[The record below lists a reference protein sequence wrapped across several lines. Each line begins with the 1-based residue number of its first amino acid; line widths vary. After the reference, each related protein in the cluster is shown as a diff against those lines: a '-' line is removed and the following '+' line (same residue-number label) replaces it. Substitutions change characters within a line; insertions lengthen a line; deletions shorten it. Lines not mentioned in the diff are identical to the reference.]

1 MSENIIGKTLRG
13 YEMKKELGR
22 GGFGAVYQAH
32 QSLLKRDVA
41 VKVILP
47 KYANEPDFIRR
58 FEYEAE
64 LIARLEHPFIV
75 PLYDFW
81 RDPNGAFLVMRMV
94 SGGSLRS
101 VMENRVLSE
110 DEVARILDQ
119 IATALHVAH
128 RNGVVHRDIKPDNIL
143 LDADFNAYLS
153 DFGIAL
159 EADMEANPDEDGIT
173 GSLHYI
179 PPEQIQGASPT
190 PQTDI
195 YALGWVLYEMLAGVH
210 PLEGKTTSMVI
221 MHHLHE
227 PTPDIGEHNQDY
239 ANYDFVIQR
248 ATAKDPAERYEST
261 LEMAKAFRDIYSA
274 SEASFAGSDMAT
286 GEWDWNIDDE
296 DNMVSFATEKIELPN
311 PYKGLQAFQEADSDK
326 FYGREALVERLLD
339 RLTEA
344 TDLQH
349 FLAVIGPSGSGK
361 SSVVKAGL
369 IPVLRDGRL
378 PGSEEWFIVET
389 FPGTDPFTQLET
401 SLLSIAVNDVPNLA
415 EALRQPEGLHAMV
428 EALLPENSKFL
439 LFIDQ
444 FEELF
449 TQIEDDDLRNLY
461 MDNLVHAF
469 SHPDSRIRVII
480 TLRADYYDKPLQ
492 YRNFG
497 DVLRQRT
504 EIVLPL
510 SHDELAEAIQR
521 PAESVMAVFEPGLVE
536 TIVNDVGD
544 HPGTLPLLQYALTEL
559 FEKRMGYSLN
569 LDTYRDIGGVTG
581 ALAGRA
587 DELYSAFDVEGQ
599 EAIRQLFLRLVNV
612 GEGTDNTRRRV
623 RRSELPDT
631 PMMEE
636 VINTYGKSRLLT
648 FDRDPYT
655 REGTIEVAHEAI
667 IRRWERLVT
676 WIDDNREILQIQ
688 GRLSSATQE
697 WHTFDRDPAYLATGV
712 RLVQFESLQDT
723 DAVLNQLEI
732 EFLRQ
737 SIDQRDEKRRIEEA
751 RKEHELQLQKQAANR
766 LRYLVGVMVIG
777 LLVAIVLSIWA
788 VNGQIVAQQ
797 NEATAVAA
805 EATAV
810 RRQVLG
816 DSRALAERLDEIAE
830 NDPFLAYALANDL
843 LETVDNPPPSVVS
856 NALATLIDTGIIH
869 RIEVDF
875 EEPPRVVRFTQDGSH
890 IILGT
895 SSGDLTLWN
904 AETGEFVH
912 EFNRGDNNPLVEI
925 TLIPDSNEFL
935 TLSESENFVR
945 LIERWSVDNSER
957 VGIAFESLG
966 GSIRS
971 IEYSAD
977 GSIAIAGSGGGSSTV
992 VNATTGE
999 VLQNIQTNNGT
1010 ILAMAVSPVGTFA
1023 ATAGTDNV
1031 VTIFNYETGDILHQI
1046 PAHERIVFDV
1056 EFTPDG
1062 AYVVS
1067 SSTDGYTR
1075 IWNTLTGEK
1084 LSDLA
1089 PIRDAVFDTVVS
1101 PDGLY
1106 VLSAGQDENLL
1117 IDRVNPVSPRI
1128 LSGHRDAIFSVDISP
1143 DASRVVTASLDNT
1156 VVVWAVD
1163 SSERID
1169 RFPLN
1174 VTTSRGI
1181 DYVSNEQM
1189 LVNIDDNAVVLWDLP
1204 SNEILQRYVDDTR
1217 DDTIMY
1223 GGSMIPGRDEFLTGT
1238 EDGRMFRFDLA
1249 SGALLHVYD
1258 EHDGRVW
1265 GGSPLADGQRALTG
1279 SLDRT
1284 AILWDLDSGNILQR
1298 YAGLHTD
1305 AIVSAQPSPD
1315 MSIMATASADTTI
1328 GIWNIESG
1336 ELITHLTGH
1345 TRPIINVDFSPD
1357 GNRMISFALDGTI
1370 LIWDTATW
1378 EIIRSLDGHRS
1389 AVMTVSF
1396 LENPRFVASVSWDET
1411 AILWDTETGDIIRR
1425 FEGSGSPM
1433 RAGVLSPDNQYL
1445 SATTWDGPVITWW
1458 INPDENSVRDWAFD
1472 TLTIPALD
1480 CDDRVTFQTPLQA
1493 DCPTE

>member
-1 MSENIIGKTLRG
+1 MSENIIGKTIRG
-13 YEMKKELGR
+13 YELTKELGR

-47 KYANEPDFIRR
+47 KYANEPNFIRR

-75 PLYDFW
+75 PVHDFW
-81 RDPNGAFLVMRMV
+81 RDPNGAFIVMRMV
-94 SGGSLRS
+94 SGGSLRN
-101 VMENRVLSE
+101 VMTNRKLTL

-128 RNGVVHRDIKPDNIL
+128 RNGVIHRDIKPDNIL
-143 LDADFNAYLS
+143 LDADLNGYLS

-159 EADMEANPDEDGIT
+159 ETDMEGNDEEDGIT

-179 PPEQIQGASPT
+179 PPEQIQSAPPT

-221 MHHLHE
+221 MAHLHE
-227 PTPDIGEHNQDY
+227 PTPDIGEHNPDY

-248 ATAKDPAERYEST
+248 ATAKNPEDRYET
-261 LEMAKAFRDIYSA
+261 TIEMAKAFRDIYTA
-274 SEASFAGSDMAT
+274 TEASSAGSEFAT
-286 GEWDWNIDDE
+286 REWDWSVDDE
-296 DNMVSFATEKIELPN
+296 DDMVSFATEKIELPN
-311 PYKGLQAFQEADSDK
+311 PYKGLQAFQESDSDK
-326 FYGREALVERLLD
+326 FYGRAALVERLLE

-344 TDLQH
+344 TALQH

-369 IPVLRDGRL
+369 IPALRDGRL
-378 PGSEEWFIVET
+378 HGSEEWFIVET
-389 FPGTDPFTQLET
+389 FPGADPFAQLET

-415 EALRQPEGLHAMV
+415 QELKKPEGLHAMV

-449 TQIEDDDLRNLY
+449 TQIEDDELRTLY
-461 MDNLVHAF
+461 MYNLVHAF

-497 DVLRQRT
+497 EVLRQRT

-521 PAESVMAVFEPGLVE
+521 PAESVMAVFEPGLVD
-536 TIVNDVGD
+536 TIVNDVGE

-587 DELYSAFDVEGQ
+587 DELYEDFDADGQ

-612 GEGTDNTRRRV
+612 GDGTDNTRRRV

-648 FDRDPYT
+648 FDRDPFT

-688 GRLSSATQE
+688 GRLSTASQE
-697 WHTFDRDPAYLATGV
+697 WQTFSKDPAYLASGV

-723 DAVLNQLEI
+723 DAVLNQVEI

-737 SIDQRDEKRRIEEA
+737 SIDERDEKRRIEEA
-751 RKEHELQLQKQAANR
+751 RKEHELQLQKQAASR

-777 LLVAIVLSIWA
+777 LLVAIILSIWA
-788 VNGQIVAQQ
+788 INGQTVARQ

-805 EATAV
+805 ESTAV

-830 NDPFLAYALANDL
+830 NDPFVAYALANDL
-843 LETVDNPPPSVVS
+843 LETVDDPPPSVVS

-869 RIEVDF
+869 RINIES
-875 EEPPRVVRFTQDGSH
+875 EEAPRVVRFTHDGSH

-895 SSGDLTLWN
+895 LSGELTLWN
-904 AETGEFVH
+904 TETGEFVR
-912 EFNRGDNNPLVEI
+912 EFNRGDNNELLEI
-925 TLIPDSNEFL
+925 TLVPNSSEFL
-935 TLSESENFVR
+935 TVSQSENFVR
-945 LIERWSVDNSER
+945 LIERWSVDSSER
-957 VGIAFESLG
+957 VEIAYESLG
-966 GSIRS
+966 GGIRC
-971 IEYSAD
+971 IEYNAD
-977 GSIAIAGSGGGSSTV
+977 GSVAIAGNGGGSSTV
-992 VNATTGE
+992 INAASGE
-999 VLQNIQTNNGT
+999 VLQNIQTNDGT
-1010 ILAMAVSPVGTFA
+1010 ILAMAISPAGTVA

-1046 PAHERIVFDV
+1046 PAHENIVFDV

-1075 IWNTLTGEK
+1075 IWNTLTGEQM
-1084 LSDLA
+1084 SDLA
-1089 PIRDAVFDTVVS
+1089 PLRDAVFDSVVS

-1106 VLSAGQDENLL
+1106 ILSAGQDENLL

-1128 LSGHRDAIFSVDISP
+1128 LSAHRDAIFSVDISP
-1143 DASRVVTASLDNT
+1143 DGSRAVTASLDNT
-1156 VVVWAVD
+1156 MVVWAVD
-1163 SSERID
+1163 VRERRD
-1169 RFPLN
+1169 DFPLEA
-1174 VTTSRGI
+1174 TTTRGV
-1181 DYVSNEQM
+1181 DYVSNEEI
-1189 LVNIDDNAVVLWDLP
+1189 LVNINDSSIVLWNWQT
-1204 SNEILQRYVDDTR
+1204 NEIIREYTDGDSIIYSAQ
-1217 DDTIMY
+1217 
-1223 GGSMIPGRDEFLTGT
+1223 MIPGRNEFLAGT
-1238 EDGRMFRFDLA
+1238 EDGRMLRFDIA
-1249 SGALLHVYD
+1249 SGALLQAYD
-1258 EHDGRVW
+1258 GHDMRVW
-1265 GGSPLADGQRALTG
+1265 SGIPLADGQRALTG
-1279 SLDRT
+1279 SMDTT
-1284 AILWDLDSGNILQR
+1284 AILWDLETGTILQE
-1298 YAGLHTD
+1298 YTGIHT
-1305 AIVSAQPSPD
+1305 AEIISAEPSPD
-1315 MSIMATASADTTI
+1315 MQWVATPSGDTTI
-1328 GIWNIESG
+1328 GIWNLETG
-1336 ELITHLTGH
+1336 ELITHLTEHSRGVI
-1345 TRPIINVDFSPD
+1345 RVAFSND
-1357 GNRMISFALDGTI
+1357 SSLMISHALDGSI
-1370 LIWDTATW
+1370 LVWDTSTW
-1378 EIIRSLDGHRS
+1378 EIIRSLDGHKSSVMRVHFLDDPQF
-1389 AVMTVSF
+1389 AV
-1396 LENPRFVASVSWDET
+1396 SVSWDET
-1411 AILWDTETGDIIRR
+1411 AILWNVETGDIIRR

-1433 RAGVLSPDNQYL
+1433 RNAALSPDNQYL
-1445 SATTWDGPVITWW
+1445 TAATWDGAVVTWW
-1458 INPDENSVRDWAFD
+1458 IKPDIESVRSWAFD

-1480 CDDRVTFQTPLQA
+1480 CDDRITFQTPLQA
-1493 DCPTE
+1493 DCVVE